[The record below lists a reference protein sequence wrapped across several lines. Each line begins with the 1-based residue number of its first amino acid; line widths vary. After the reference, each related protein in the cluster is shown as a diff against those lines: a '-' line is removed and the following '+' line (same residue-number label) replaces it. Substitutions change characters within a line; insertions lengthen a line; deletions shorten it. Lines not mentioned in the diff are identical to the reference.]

1 MSIRVSHSRKI
12 TDQDG
17 SYFTSLG
24 PIGDSSLPSIG
35 SWKNKHFEK
44 EEEEKEEARME
55 NIER

>member
-1 MSIRVSHSRKI
+1 MFFHSRKI

-44 EEEEKEEARME
+44 EEEEKEEARVE

>member
-1 MSIRVSHSRKI
+1 MSMLVSHSRKI

-24 PIGDSSLPSIG
+24 PIGDSLPSIG

-44 EEEEKEEARME
+44 EEEEKEEARVE